1 MSDRIEIQNR
11 LQEMMRAFDEGT
23 LAEMRHNIDVLA
35 PQDLAHLVEG
45 SPPRLRDVMW
55 ELIGEEARANEVLQ
69 HLGDDV
75 RAEFLQ
81 EMELEDLVKAQ
92 DAFDTDDFADLLQQ
106 LPDAIAQ
113 RVLAAMDA
121 RDRERLETV
130 LSFPE
135 DSAGGIMNTDAITVR
150 ARHSLELVLR
160 YLRRHERLPN
170 ATDSLI
176 VVNSADEYAGLLPI
190 SRLLTTDPSVTVR
203 EVMDTSMEP
212 ILADTPDRD
221 VARRF
226 AEEDLVSAPVVSENR
241 KFLGR
246 ITIDDVVDVIIED
259 ADESVMGAA
268 GLEPDEDI
276 FAPIMRSTRR
286 RAVWLGINLLTAFLA
301 AFVINLF
308 EETIAKV
315 VALAVLMPIVASMG
329 GVAGIQTLTLVVRGA
344 ALGHV
349 GSANLWWLVN
359 RELLVGILN
368 GLLWAGVVAAAA
380 AFAFQDLILGAIIAA
395 AMLINMVVAAFAGA
409 LVPQILQTMK
419 IDPAIAGGVVVT
431 TITDVVGFMSFL
443 GLATLVYA

>member
-1 MSDRIEIQNR
+1 MSDRTQIQHQ
-11 LQEMMRAFDEGT
+11 LQAMMRAFDEGT

-55 ELIGEEARANEVLQ
+55 ELIGQEQRANEVLQ

-75 RAEFLQ
+75 RTEFLQ
-81 EMELEDLVKAQ
+81 EMELEELVAAQ
-92 DAFDTDDFADLLQQ
+92 EEFDTDDFADLLQQ
-106 LPDAIAQ
+106 LPDAIARQ
-113 RVLAAMDA
+113 VLTAMDA

-130 LSFPE
+130 LSFPQ

-160 YLRRHERLPN
+160 YLRRHERLPE
-170 ATDSLI
+170 ATDNLI
-176 VVNSADEYAGLLPI
+176 VVNSVDEYVGVLPI

-203 EVMDTSMEP
+203 EVMDTTVDP
-212 ILADTPDRD
+212 ITADMPDRE

-226 AEEDLVSAPVVSENR
+226 AEEDLVSAPVVDDRR
-241 KFLGR
+241 KLLGR

-259 ADESVMGAA
+259 ADETMMGAA

-276 FAPIMRSTRR
+276 FAPVMRSTRR

-349 GSANLWWLVN
+349 GPANLWWLVN

-368 GLLWAGVVAAAA
+368 GVLWAFLVAAAA
-380 AFAFQDLILGAIIAA
+380 AYAFADLTLGAIIAA
-395 AMLINMVVAAFAGA
+395 AMIINMVVAACAGV
-409 LVPQILQTMK
+409 LVP
-419 IDPAIAGGVVVT
+419 P
-431 TITDVVGFMSFL
+431 
-443 GLATLVYA
+443 

>member
-55 ELIGEEARANEVLQ
+55 ELIGAEARANEVLQ

-113 RVLAAMDA
+113 RVLAAMDT

-176 VVNSADEYAGLLPI
+176 VVNSKPSSGLP
-190 SRLLTTDPSVTVR
+190 RC
-203 EVMDTSMEP
+203 
-212 ILADTPDRD
+212 
-221 VARRF
+221 
-226 AEEDLVSAPVVSENR
+226 
-241 KFLGR
+241 
-246 ITIDDVVDVIIED
+246 
-259 ADESVMGAA
+259 
-268 GLEPDEDI
+268 
-276 FAPIMRSTRR
+276 
-286 RAVWLGINLLTAFLA
+286 
-301 AFVINLF
+301 
-308 EETIAKV
+308 
-315 VALAVLMPIVASMG
+315 
-329 GVAGIQTLTLVVRGA
+329 
-344 ALGHV
+344 
-349 GSANLWWLVN
+349 
-359 RELLVGILN
+359 
-368 GLLWAGVVAAAA
+368 
-380 AFAFQDLILGAIIAA
+380 
-395 AMLINMVVAAFAGA
+395 
-409 LVPQILQTMK
+409 
-419 IDPAIAGGVVVT
+419 
-431 TITDVVGFMSFL
+431 
-443 GLATLVYA
+443 

>member
-160 YLRRHERLPN
+160 YLRRYERLPD

-190 SRLLTTDPSVTVR
+190 SRLLTTDPRVTVR

-226 AEEDLVSAPVVSENR
+226 AEEDLVSAPVVSEKR

-259 ADESVMGAA
+259 ADETMMGAA

-315 VALAVLMPIVASMG
+315 VTLAVLMPIVASMG
-329 GVAGIQTLTLVVRGA
+329 GVAGVQTLTLVVRGA

-380 AFAFQDLILGAIIAA
+380 AFAFQDLTLGAIIAA
-395 AMLINMVVAAFAGA
+395 AMLINMVVAALAGA
-409 LVPQILQTMK
+409 LVPHILQTMK

-431 TITDVVGFMSFL
+431 TITDVAGFTSFL
-443 GLATLVYA
+443 GLATLVYG

>member
-113 RVLAAMDA
+113 RVLAAMDT

-259 ADESVMGAA
+259 ADESMMGAA
-268 GLEPDEDI
+268 GLEPDQDI

-315 VALAVLMPIVASMG
+315 VTLAVLMPIVASMG
-329 GVAGIQTLTLVVRGA
+329 GVAGVQTLTLVVRGA

-349 GSANLWWLVN
+349 GPANLWWLVN

-380 AFAFQDLILGAIIAA
+380 AFAFQDLTLGAIIAA
-395 AMLINMVVAAFAGA
+395 AMVINMVVAALAGA

-431 TITDVVGFMSFL
+431 TITDVTGFMSFL
-443 GLATLVYA
+443 GLATLVYG

>member
-259 ADESVMGAA
+259 ADESMMGAA
-268 GLEPDEDI
+268 GLEPDQDI

-286 RAVWLGINLLTAFLA
+286 RA
-301 AFVINLF
+301 
-308 EETIAKV
+308 
-315 VALAVLMPIVASMG
+315 
-329 GVAGIQTLTLVVRGA
+329 
-344 ALGHV
+344 
-349 GSANLWWLVN
+349 
-359 RELLVGILN
+359 
-368 GLLWAGVVAAAA
+368 
-380 AFAFQDLILGAIIAA
+380 
-395 AMLINMVVAAFAGA
+395 
-409 LVPQILQTMK
+409 
-419 IDPAIAGGVVVT
+419 
-431 TITDVVGFMSFL
+431 
-443 GLATLVYA
+443 

>member
-1 MSDRIEIQNR
+1 MSDRIEIQNQ

-45 SPPRLRDVMW
+45 SPPRLRSVMW
-55 ELIGEEARANEVLQ
+55 ELIGEEERATDVLQ

-75 RAEFLQ
+75 RADFLQ
-81 EMELEDLVKAQ
+81 EMELDQLVAAQ
-92 DAFDTDDFADLLQQ
+92 EAFDTDDFADLLQQ
-106 LPDAIAQ
+106 LPDAISRQ
-113 RVLAAMDA
+113 VLDAMDA

-135 DSAGGIMNTDAITVR
+135 DSAGGIMDTDAITVR
-150 ARHSLELVLR
+150 ARHTLELVLR
-160 YLRRHERLPN
+160 YLRRHERLPP

-176 VVNSADEYAGLLPI
+176 VVNSEDEYVGLLPLA
-190 SRLLTTDPSVTVR
+190 RLLTTDPKVTVR
-203 EVMDTSMEP
+203 EVMDTSLEP
-212 ILADTPDRD
+212 ITAQTTDRD

-226 AEEDLVSAPVVSENR
+226 AEEDLISAPVVDESG
-241 KFLGR
+241 KLLGR

-259 ADESVMGAA
+259 ADESMMGAA

-286 RAVWLGINLLTAFLA
+286 RAIWLGVNLITAFMA

-349 GSANLWWLVN
+349 GSANLWWIVN

-368 GLLWAGVVAAAA
+368 GLLWALLVALGA
-380 AFAFQDLILGAIIAA
+380 AFAFQDVTLGAIIAA
-395 AMLINMVVAAFAGA
+395 AMVINMVVAACSGA
-409 LVPQILQTMK
+409 LVPPILQSLN

-431 TITDVVGFMSFL
+431 TITDVAGFMSFL